1 MKEKEGRSRKKPR
14 EPHSDDL
21 DREAK
26 RGMERKRQRGGD
38 ELGMGT
44 KRRAGFLERQCQV
57 LFQDPSK

>member
-26 RGMERKRQRGGD
+26 RGMERKRQR
-38 ELGMGT
+38 
-44 KRRAGFLERQCQV
+44 KRGAGHGNKEKSGFSRAAM
-57 LFQDPSK
+57 PSVVSRPI